1 MDRETWC
8 AAVHGVAKS
17 RTRLSDWT
25 ELNCREYNSLLKNE
39 CLLKKKKKNE
49 CFSRLSLQ
57 NTCFQGKIFLSKE
70 IINSWERRQNL
81 QEKSLE
87 TALNILAS
95 QVKMSFLLITFSRAR
110 FIEIGVILLN
120 VFLSCILPSAYGTR
134 AIYRWSF
141 LHSVLN
147 SKFNFQVFCETF
159 LRL

>member
-8 AAVHGVAKS
+8 AAVHGVSKS

-25 ELNCREYNSLLKNE
+25 ELNCREYNSLLK
-39 CLLKKKKKNE
+39 KE
-49 CFSRLSLQ
+49 CFSSLSLQ
-57 NTCFQGKIFLSKE
+57 NTCFQGKVFLSKE

-81 QEKSLE
+81 QEKSME
-87 TALNILAS
+87 TALNILVS

-110 FIEIGVILLN
+110 FIEVGVILLN

-141 LHSVLN
+141 LHSVLSESILN
-147 SKFNFQVFCETF
+147 STSRFSVKLFWGCRVEGKI
-159 LRL
+159 